1 VNLGLDRPLRWTGAG
16 LIPARGVGY
25 WAATIPLVLVERSHG
40 TLTVQMRPT
49 WFGKFVGAK
58 NLTASAADELQAFR
72 VRDTALYQGIEFRP
86 ARRSAF
92 YFFTRRRD
100 VVLTAL
106 AEAGFAISSEPGR
119 ERPAW
124 SQPDDD

>member
-1 VNLGLDRPLRWTGAG
+1 LRWTGAG

-25 WAATIPLVLVERSHG
+25 WSATIPLVVVELNRG
-40 TLTVQMRPT
+40 TLTVRIRPT

-58 NLTASAADELQAFR
+58 ILMATAADEVQAFR
-72 VRDTALYQGIEFRP
+72 VRNTAAYKGIEFRP
-86 ARRSAF
+86 PRRSSF
-92 YFFTRRRD
+92 YFFTQRRD

-106 AEAGFAISSEPGR
+106 AEAGFAVSSEPGR

-124 SQPDDD
+124 YQPDGD